1 MTLQSWN
8 TGFFNLNRFS
18 SRITKKKSVQIL
30 DHLGLLLEVAV
41 AQVQAVVVAGH
52 VVGGRANQMHFM
64 LVVDERDLTLPKPI
78 EIQVQKDHIQR
89 DFISFQKRKWVTIN
103 IDKNL
108 LLVFF
113 RKENTIVVVIEV
125 EKIEDDEDD
134 LQVQDHDQDLEEDR
148 DRAIG
153 DVEEDRLQADRPD
166 LETDLV
172 MGQGHVKRKS
182 QKIQFE
188 VENILQIQMMINQ
201 SKQEKIGS

>member
-41 AQVQAVVVAGH
+41 AQVQAVVVVGH

-153 DVEEDRLQADRPD
+153 DEEEELLQADRPD
-166 LETDLV
+166 LEIDLV

-201 SKQEKIGS
+201 SRQEKIGS